1 MGRIVTNKLDE
12 WRNWVI
18 HGYVGKRVR
27 GQEDDFHGCTCPG
40 AAKKPNP
47 SPRRLAT
54 TGLRTGSGS
63 SGLSIPY
70 SVRSTRY
77 VRTMYVTLEY
87 PYPAGKWGYVLER
100 CAQYFA
106 LRARTGAD
114 HFTYT
119 LHFLSTKPNVD
130 NGQIQLHFF
139 GDILATIA
147 MWTIYVICI

>member
-1 MGRIVTNKLDE
+1 
-12 WRNWVI
+12 
-18 HGYVGKRVR
+18 
-27 GQEDDFHGCTCPG
+27 
-40 AAKKPNP
+40 
-47 SPRRLAT
+47 
-54 TGLRTGSGS
+54 
-63 SGLSIPY
+63 
-70 SVRSTRY
+70 
-77 VRTMYVTLEY
+77 MYVTLEY